1 MSGVSTKL
9 KATKEMRNEMNK
21 ELNASI
27 ALNLA
32 ILNLQKAIEL
42 GIDTDDDYDE
52 VYWAEQEL
60 KRLSR

>member
-1 MSGVSTKL
+1 
-9 KATKEMRNEMNK
+9 MNK

-42 GIDTDDDYDE
+42 GIDTDDDYDQ
-52 VYWAEQEL
+52 VYWLEQEL

>member
-1 MSGVSTKL
+1 
-9 KATKEMRNEMNK
+9 MNK

-42 GIDTDDDYDE
+42 GIDTDEDYDQ

>member
-1 MSGVSTKL
+1 MENK
-9 KATKEMRNEMNK
+9 MNK

-42 GIDTDDDYDE
+42 GIDTDSDYDE
-52 VYWAEQEL
+52 VYWGEQEL
-60 KRLSR
+60 KRS